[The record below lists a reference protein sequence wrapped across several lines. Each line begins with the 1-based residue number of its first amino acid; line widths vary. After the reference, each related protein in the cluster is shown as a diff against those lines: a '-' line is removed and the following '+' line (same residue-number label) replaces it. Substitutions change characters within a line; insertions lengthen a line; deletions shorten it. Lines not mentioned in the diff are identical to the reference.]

1 MIDRRAMVLAFL
13 AVGGVGET
21 AAQDLEPRQYS
32 NAPTGLNFLVAGY
45 VDQEGSVLFDP
56 AIQLENAAMSI
67 DGPAVGY
74 ARTLAFGGMSGKV
87 DMGVIHACLS
97 GSADYQGQRYTRDV
111 CGWTDAKI
119 RVSVNFV
126 GAPALTLQEFARN
139 RQNLVVGASLQLT
152 APVGDYVPER
162 LANIG
167 SNRWAAKAELGI
179 SKALRL
185 WTFEL
190 AAAGTFHEDNPQFF
204 GGGLRE
210 QDPIYSLQLHVV
222 RSFMSG
228 HWIAVDSTHY
238 QGGRTTLNGTINA
251 DFQSNERLG
260 VTGSIP
266 VNRRQSVKLYAS
278 RGVSTR
284 TGTDFDV
291 GGVVWQYRWG
301 AGL

>member
-1 MIDRRAMVLAFL
+1 MRIRDGLFVLWLLHAAGL
-13 AVGGVGET
+13 G
-21 AAQDLEPRQYS
+21 AQDLEPRQYS
-32 NAPTGLNFLVAGY
+32 NAPIGLNFFVAGY

-56 AIQLENAAMSI
+56 AIQLENAELSI
-67 DGPAVGY
+67 GGPALGY
-74 ARTLAFGGMSGKV
+74 ARSLAFGGMSGKV
-87 DMGVIHACLS
+87 DMGVARACLS
-97 GSADYQGQRYTRDV
+97 GSADFQGQRYARDV
-111 CGWTDAKI
+111 CGWTDAKM
-119 RVSVNFV
+119 RVSVNFI
-126 GAPALTLQEFARN
+126 GAPALTMQEFARN

-152 APVGDYVPER
+152 APVGDYDPAR

-167 SNRWAAKAELGI
+167 SNRWAAKAELGV
-179 SKALRL
+179 SKALKL

-190 AAAGTFHEDNPQFF
+190 AAAGTFQEDNAEFF
-204 GGGLRE
+204 GGNFRE

-228 HWIAVDSTHY
+228 HWIAIDSTHY
-238 QGGRTTLNGTINA
+238 EGGRTTLNGTINA

-291 GGVVWQYRWG
+291 LGAIWQYRWG